1 MKGTATSERMI
12 ELAPGVTLEWLA
24 DGQIV
29 AITSENSSREAVD
42 AWADRLTELIKTWP
56 TNRPMLVLAD
66 VSGGKNAQTPYL
78 RSRASA
84 LMKVRPDVTLVT
96 AMVVRHSILAQLI
109 QIGLR
114 AGRGGK
120 ARVQM
125 FFSRQSAI
133 NWLME
138 KSAHHK

>member
-1 MKGTATSERMI
+1 M
-12 ELAPGVTLEWLA
+12 EWLA

-29 AITSENSSREAVD
+29 AITSDNPSREAVD

-56 TNRPMLVLAD
+56 VNRPMLILAD
-66 VSGGKNAQTPYL
+66 VSGSKNAQTPYL

-84 LMKVRPDVTLVT
+84 LMKVRPEVRLVT
-96 AMVVRHSILAQLI
+96 AMVVRHSLLAQLI

-114 AGRGGK
+114 AGRSGK
-120 ARVQM
+120 VSMQM
-125 FFSRQSAI
+125 FFNRQSAI

-138 KSAHHK
+138 KSAR